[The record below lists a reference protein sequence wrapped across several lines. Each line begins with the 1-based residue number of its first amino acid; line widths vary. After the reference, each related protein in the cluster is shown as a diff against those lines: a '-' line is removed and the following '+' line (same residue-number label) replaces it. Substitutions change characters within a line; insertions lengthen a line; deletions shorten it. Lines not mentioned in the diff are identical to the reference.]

1 MTFWNVWHCS
11 CPRDQLMSGRGPADF
26 SLRITAVDEGMKPR
40 EMWPWKRPLNH
51 SEVWSCTF
59 QRQWQVSMGAVV
71 VELLTITANNTARFS
86 FGILFWWI
94 VQYVQGRNRHAGFNG
109 WWVVLAVN
117 HLWLVPSLPCWT
129 ELLFSV
135 CLGGPTLHAFYHLPV
150 ASVMIRS
157 GVVVIPSMW
166 TPA

>member
-1 MTFWNVWHCS
+1 MKEWNQEKCGH
-11 CPRDQLMSGRGPADF
+11 
-26 SLRITAVDEGMKPR
+26 
-40 EMWPWKRPLNH
+40 WKRPRNH
-51 SEVWSCTF
+51 SEVWPCTF
-59 QRQWQVSMGAVV
+59 QRQWRVWILDSPCWAGQNGHLFLLCSWSMGAVV
-71 VELLTITANNTARFS
+71 VEHLTITANTMARFS